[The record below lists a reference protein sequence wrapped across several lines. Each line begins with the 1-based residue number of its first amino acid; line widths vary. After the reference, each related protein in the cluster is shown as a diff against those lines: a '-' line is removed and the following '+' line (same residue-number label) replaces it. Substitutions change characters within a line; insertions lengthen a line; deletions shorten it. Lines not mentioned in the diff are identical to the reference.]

1 MSTKD
6 DPLAAGAVV
15 GGRTLWLDGTNVE
28 TARDNFWQAYQRHRG
43 REALHD
49 EADHKTWDIAWAAAI
64 GAYTYLMEGRVEPR

>member
-28 TARDNFWQAYQRHRG
+28 TARDNFWRAYRQHGSG
-43 REALHD
+43 RPD
-49 EADHKTWDIAWAAAI
+49 ADKMDWDLAWAAAI